1 MSAMRMQDGDVL
13 RPVDPPADEVL
24 KVRGGVGGIS
34 FQFEELLAG
43 ANALDGVVRTLDTV
57 VMEAETVR
65 QELFVAELRTLTTG
79 GPAIVTVGDG
89 VQAASRIRDAIRAT
103 AEQVRAS
110 HREYEYTESWN
121 AIATRV
127 GLLHPPLL
135 EANMLFVGAKPGTHY
150 GDRDRVEHL
159 VAQLPLIAG
168 SLSLPTAFTAP
179 VTAAVAG
186 QTDVRAILLAIVAV
200 PGLGY
205 LKPRPVAAR
214 KVETTDETV
223 DLSLAALLRRNED
236 LHAAGKGEIAVIK
249 VERPDKGIAWV
260 VLIPGTQKG
269 EPPGGSN
276 PIDEGGIVDALGYNS
291 AHLTPAIQE
300 ALREAGAKPG
310 QEVVAVGHSQGGVHA
325 MNLAANKAFLA
336 EYDLK
341 YVFTAGSPV
350 GGVTPGPG
358 ISSLHLEHT
367 QDLVPGYDGVPN
379 ADTKDRVTVTLDNFV
394 ETPAGE
400 DPGLGPGHRLETY
413 AEGAE
418 RVAASRDPSLVAS
431 AAVVAGA
438 LGTAGRTTQVPAK
451 VTRFKL
457 TREAMPAPTPQ
468 PPVPGKPLRGR
479 LAVRP

>member
-1 MSAMRMQDGDVL
+1 MAGVRMQDGGL
-13 RPVDPPADEVL
+13 GPVAPPEDEVL

-43 ANALDGVVRTLDTV
+43 ANALDGVVRVLDTV
-57 VMEAETVR
+57 VQEADAVR
-65 QELFVAELRTLTTG
+65 RDLFLSELSTLTTG
-79 GPAIVTVGDG
+79 GQAIVTVGDG

-110 HREYEYTESWN
+110 HREYEFTESWN

-135 EANMLFVGAKPGTHY
+135 EANMLFVGAKPGTHH

-159 VAQLPLIAG
+159 VAQLPLIVG
-168 SLSLPTAFTAP
+168 SLSLPVAFLAP
-179 VTAAVAG
+179 VTAAVVG
-186 QTDVRAILLAIVAV
+186 QTDVRAILRTIVAM
-200 PGLGY
+200 PGLAY
-205 LKPRPVAAR
+205 LKPRPVAVQ
-214 KVETTDETV
+214 KVETTEENV
-223 DLSLAALLRRNED
+223 DLSLAALLHRTED
-236 LHAAGKGEIAVIK
+236 LHGKGQGEIAVIK
-249 VERPDKGIAWV
+249 VERPDKGVAWV

-276 PIDEGGIVDALGYNS
+276 PNDEGGIVDALGYDS
-291 AHLTPAIQE
+291 AYLTPAIQE
-300 ALREAGAKPG
+300 ALREAGAEAG
-310 QEVVAVGHSQGGVHA
+310 QQVVAVGHSQGGVHA

-341 YVFTAGSPV
+341 YVLTAGSPV
-350 GGVTPGPG
+350 GGVNPEAGV
-358 ISSLHLEHT
+358 SSLHLEHT

-418 RVAASRDPSLVAS
+418 RVAVSRDPSLVAS
-431 AAVVAGA
+431 AAVLAGA
-438 LGTAGRTTQVPAK
+438 LGTAGRTTQASAK

-457 TREAMPAPTPQ
+457 TREAAPVPTPK
-468 PPVPGKPLRGR
+468 PVPRKPLQGG
-479 LAVRP
+479 LALRF

>member
-1 MSAMRMQDGDVL
+1 MQDGGAL
-13 RPVDPPADEVL
+13 GPVAPPGDEVL
-24 KVRGGVGGIS
+24 TVRGGVGGIS

-43 ANALDGVVRTLDTV
+43 ANALDGVVRILDSVVLEADAVRRDLFLSELGTL
-57 VMEAETVR
+57 A
-65 QELFVAELRTLTTG
+65 TG
-79 GPAIVTVGDG
+79 GPATGTVGDG
-89 VQAASRIRDAIRAT
+89 VRAASAIRDAIRAT

-127 GLLHPPLL
+127 GLLHPPVL
-135 EANMLFVGAKPGTHY
+135 EANMLFLGGKPGTHQ

-159 VAQLPLIAG
+159 VAQLPLLMG
-168 SLSLPTAFTAP
+168 SLSLPAP
-179 VTAAVAG
+179 TLATLTAALAG
-186 QTDVRAILLAIVAV
+186 KTDVRAILRTVAAV
-200 PGLGY
+200 PGLEH
-205 LKPRPVAAR
+205 LKPRPVSVQ
-214 KVETTDETV
+214 KVETTDESV
-223 DLSLAALLRRNED
+223 DLSLAALLRRTED
-236 LHAAGKGEIAVIK
+236 LHGQGEGEIAVIK
-249 VERPDKGIAWV
+249 VERPDNQVAWV

-269 EPPGGSN
+269 KPPGGSN
-276 PIDEGGIVDALGYNS
+276 PIDEGGIVDSLGYDS
-291 AHLTPAIQE
+291 AYLAPAIQA
-300 ALREAGAKPG
+300 ALREAGAEAG
-310 QEVVAVGHSQGGVHA
+310 QQVAAVGHSQGGVHA

-350 GGVTPGPG
+350 GGVKPESG

-379 ADTKDRVTVTLDNFV
+379 ADTRDRVTVTLDNFV

-431 AAVVAGA
+431 AAVLSGV
-438 LGTAGRTTQVPAK
+438 LGTRGRTTPIPAK
-451 VTRFKL
+451 VTRFKF
-457 TREAMPAPTPQ
+457 TREAMPPPK
-468 PPVPGKPLRGR
+468 PPVPENRSAAGWR
-479 LAVRP
+479 

>member
-1 MSAMRMQDGDVL
+1 MQDGGL
-13 RPVDPPADEVL
+13 GPVDPPADEVL

-43 ANALDGVVRTLDTV
+43 ANALDGVVRMLDSV
-57 VMEAETVR
+57 VLEADAVR
-65 QELFVAELRTLTTG
+65 RDLFVSELSTLTAG

-89 VQAASRIRDAIRAT
+89 VRAASAIRDAIRAT

-135 EANMLFVGAKPGTHY
+135 EATMLLGGAKPGTHH

-159 VAQLPLIAG
+159 VAQLPLIVG
-168 SLSLPTAFTAP
+168 SLSLPTS
-179 VTAAVAG
+179 VLAALSAALGG
-186 QTDVRAILLAIVAV
+186 QTDVRAILRTIVEV
-200 PGLGY
+200 PGLAY
-205 LKPRPVAAR
+205 LKPRPVAVQ
-214 KVETTDETV
+214 KMETTEESV
-223 DLSLAALLRRNED
+223 DLSLAALLRRTED
-236 LHAAGKGEIAVIK
+236 LHGEGKGEIAVIK
-249 VERPDKGIAWV
+249 VEPPGNKVAWV

-269 EPPGGSN
+269 EPTGGSN
-276 PIDEGGIVDALGYNS
+276 PIDEGGNVDSLGYDS
-291 AHLTPAIQE
+291 AYLAPAIQE
-300 ALREAGAKPG
+300 ALREAGAEAG
-310 QEVVAVGHSQGGVHA
+310 QQVAAVGHSQGGVHA

-350 GGVTPGPG
+350 GGVKPEPG

-367 QDLVPGYDGVPN
+367 QDMVPGLEGAPN
-379 ADTKDRVTVTLDNFV
+379 ADTKDRVTVTLENSV
-394 ETPAGE
+394 ETPAGQ
-400 DPGLGPGHRLETY
+400 DPGLGPGHRLEMY

-431 AAVVAGA
+431 AAVLSGV
-438 LGTAGRTTQVPAK
+438 LGTRGRTAQVPAK

-457 TREAMPAPTPQ
+457 TRQAMPG
-468 PPVPGKPLRGR
+468 PPELRLPANRSEAGWR
-479 LAVRP
+479 